1 MKRIRCWAQWISFIV
16 AVISWMLMGLKIYE
30 GNYSISVEACI
41 VMTCLLVI
49 LICTLSRVFTDRC
62 PHCGKIRVSKGSFC
76 PYCGKNLEINRTKN
90 SD

>member
-1 MKRIRCWAQWISFIV
+1 MYRDDMFV
-16 AVISWMLMGLKIYE
+16 
-30 GNYSISVEACI
+30 
-41 VMTCLLVI
+41 VI

-76 PYCGKNLEINRTKN
+76 PYCGKNLEINRTEN